1 MARQKYVNGVS
12 AQFELGLPEVTKNYK
27 TPTSCILAKIFPP
40 FQSDDPVI
48 MGFQGRQ
55 GVVAVNTPGENA
67 EPIDPRSSAS
77 TAVETDLQ
85 LVRGLSGI
93 ARIQDDDSE
102 KSSSS
107 EKVEPLYIDF
117 KKGDKRNPAN
127 FSKSRKWTI
136 TLAACCMTVLASS
149 TSASYNMGFQSM
161 TRDLNCTEFQATIGL
176 SMYALG
182 FALIPLF
189 SASFSEEF
197 GRQPLYIC
205 STIGIILSHLLVAL
219 YVALLGPTIS
229 IS

>member
-1 MARQKYVNGVS
+1 LPNK
-12 AQFELGLPEVTKNYK
+12 FELGLPEVTKNYK

-107 EKVEPLYIDF
+107 EKVEPLYVS
-117 KKGDKRNPAN
+117 NP
-127 FSKSRKWTI
+127 
-136 TLAACCMTVLASS
+136 
-149 TSASYNMGFQSM
+149 
-161 TRDLNCTEFQATIGL
+161 
-176 SMYALG
+176 
-182 FALIPLF
+182 
-189 SASFSEEF
+189 
-197 GRQPLYIC
+197 
-205 STIGIILSHLLVAL
+205 LLVNLGVSDIMKRLTLRKGIKGILPIFQRAENG
-219 YVALLGPTIS
+219 LLHLRRAV
-229 IS
+229 